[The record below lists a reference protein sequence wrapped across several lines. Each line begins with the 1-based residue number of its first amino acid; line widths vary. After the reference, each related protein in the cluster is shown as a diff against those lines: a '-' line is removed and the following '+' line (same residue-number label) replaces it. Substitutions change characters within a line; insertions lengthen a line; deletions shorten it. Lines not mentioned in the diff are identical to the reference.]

1 MALQTVFV
9 SPRNANAL
17 EFRWSIRVKYTGL
30 ENDLQRYTQESLNEK
45 LKTHFYCFAF
55 DID

>member
-17 EFRWSIRVKYTGL
+17 EFRWSNRVKYTGL